1 MYYREMENIEYKI
14 GGITYY
20 HRELTWGQD
29 KAILALLNKVSG
41 KFDGKDSLNISA
53 KNAFEL
59 LQKHDL
65 LEEFWGIVLW
75 PKKSFR
81 YWAEHGGRLLN
92 PFTWRR
98 GFLRRVNLSDASNTF
113 IREMFEDFFLLNKS
127 LMKKLLSLSDG
138 LSSIAQILQKP
149 EPETAGTK
157 SPSTTKRKKSS
168 AKSTTK

>member
-1 MYYREMENIEYKI
+1 MFYREMEDQEYTI
-14 GGITYY
+14 GGITYF

-41 KFDGKDSLNISA
+41 KFDGKDSLNVSA

-75 PKKSFR
+75 PKKTFR

-98 GFLRRVNLSDASNTF
+98 GFLRRVDLSDASNSF
-113 IREMFEDFFLLNKS
+113 IREMFEDFFLFNNS

-149 EPETAGTK
+149 ETVGKK
-157 SPSTTKRKKSS
+157 SPSTTKKKSSS

>member
-1 MYYREMENIEYKI
+1 MEDIEYKI
-14 GGITYY
+14 GGITYE
-20 HRELTWGQD
+20 HKELTWGQD
-29 KAILALLNKVSG
+29 KAILALLNRVSG
-41 KFDGKDSLNISA
+41 KFDAKDSLNISA
-53 KNAFEL
+53 KNAFAL

-75 PKKSFR
+75 PKKSFK
-81 YWAEHGGRLLN
+81 YWVEHGGRLLN

-98 GFLRRVNLSDASNTF
+98 SFRSRVNLSDASNSF

-127 LMKKLLSLSDG
+127 LMKKLLSLSDD

-149 EPETAGTK
+149 AEDGK
-157 SPSTTKRKKSS
+157 KNPSTTKKKSSS